1 LACGIL
7 AAPCAA
13 QEQLH
18 YYRDGDN
25 VVITNTPSRES
36 RPVPGLS
43 AEAKQ
48 TGSSLPPTPYDAFIE
63 RLAVEY
69 GLPSQLIKSV
79 VMVESAFDPHAVSP
93 KGARGLM
100 QLMPDTAKQYGVRD
114 AFDPLENLR
123 AGTRHLRHL
132 LDQFEGDL
140 SLALAAYNA
149 GASAVRRHGGIP
161 DYRETVDYV
170 RRVHNSMGKRT
181 RQRPRPTPRSDPVRM
196 VRDESGVV
204 SLVN

>member
-1 LACGIL
+1 ML
-7 AAPCAA
+7 AAPCVA

-18 YYRDGDN
+18 YYQDGDN
-25 VVITNTPSRES
+25 VVITNTPTRDS
-36 RPVPGLS
+36 RPLPGPS
-43 AEAKQ
+43 ADAKRAR
-48 TGSSLPPTPYDAFIE
+48 SALPPTPYDAFIE

-69 GLPSQLIKSV
+69 GLPAQLIKSV

-93 KGARGLM
+93 KGAQGLM
-100 QLMPDTAKQYGVRD
+100 QLMPQTAKQYGVRD

-123 AGTRHLRHL
+123 AGTRHLRYL

-149 GASAVRRHGGIP
+149 GASAVRRQGGIP
-161 DYRETVDYV
+161 EYRETVDYV
-170 RRVHNSMGKRT
+170 RRVHRSMGRT
-181 RQRPRPTPRSDPVRM
+181 PRRRAGPAPRSDPVRM
-196 VRDESGVV
+196 VRDENGGV